1 VIQVPGPLHEDGAVH
16 VWKTTT
22 ASLHP
27 EDLAVL
33 DSAERE
39 QAQRFRFQEDR
50 DLYIHAHAALRRILS
65 SYTAI
70 PACDLFF
77 ERGPYGKPELR
88 SHSLRFN
95 LSHSA
100 GNIVIAVALQEVGVD
115 IEFMRADLDLLDIAQ
130 HFFSPREL
138 ALVAAAGAGITRTFY
153 RIWTCKEAYMKAT
166 GMGFSLPSRSFDVC
180 GDGQLGVLNSQTH
193 PGWSLSEFPCAE
205 GFAAAVVTQGVTS
218 KVHVCD
224 YAESCGRPL

>member
-1 VIQVPGPLHEDGAVH
+1 VIQVPGTLHEDGAVH

-22 ASLHP
+22 ATFHP
-27 EDLAVL
+27 EELAVL

-39 QAQRFRFQEDR
+39 QAERFRFQEDR
-50 DLYIHAHAALRRILS
+50 ELYIHAHSALRQILS

-70 PACDLFF
+70 PARDLSFA
-77 ERGPYGKPELR
+77 RGPFGKPELMN
-88 SHSLRFN
+88 HSLRFN

-100 GNIVIAVALQEVGVD
+100 GKIVIAVALREVGVD
-115 IEFMRADLDLLDIAQ
+115 IEFMRDDLDLLDIAQ

-180 GDGQLGVLNSQTH
+180 GDSQLGVLNSHTH
-193 PGWSLSEFPCAE
+193 PGWSLAEFPCAD
-205 GFAAAVVTQGVTS
+205 GYAAAVVTQSATS
-218 KVHVCD
+218 TVHVCD
-224 YAESCGRPL
+224 YAESCGRPS